1 MKPSGDHLIISCLFR
16 ASLNALLSFFPA
28 SMLFVSCF
36 FFLFCD
42 SFVLQ
47 WSDGGAGVKPCHQN
61 HVEICQAP
69 SDGTDPLCPRLTC
82 CQADHQKCESGF
94 SPAVHQLS
102 QNLRWPAREAAHSV
116 CHYFHFFLWKQFAHV
131 IIVGVDVCRWNPLEG
146 QQSRMAWLQ
155 KRNRAD
161 CGGYHNADWR
171 QFLQCYVSCA
181 ALPLKMWSG
190 TKRETLV
197 FPLWPNHL
205 DPLYSALLL
214 RLGP

>member
-1 MKPSGDHLIISCLFR
+1 
-16 ASLNALLSFFPA
+16 
-28 SMLFVSCF
+28 MLFFCSGTA
-36 FFLFCD
+36 LFCND
-42 SFVLQ
+42 LMEGLELNPATRIMWKS
-47 WSDGGAGVKPCHQN
+47 VKPLLMGQ
-61 HVEICQAP
+61 ILYAP
-69 SDGTDPLCPRLTC
+69 D
-82 CQADHQKCESGF
+82 
-94 SPAVHQLS
+94 SPAVRQIIKNVS
-102 QNLRWPAREAAHSV
+102 QAFDLLYTDCLRTCVGWRGKQPTASAII
-116 CHYFHFFLWKQFAHV
+116 YFFFFFWWKQFAHV
-131 IIVGVDVCRWNPLEG
+131 ISVGVDTCWSNPLEG

-190 TKRETLV
+190 TKRDTFV
-197 FPLWPNHL
+197 IPLWPNHL